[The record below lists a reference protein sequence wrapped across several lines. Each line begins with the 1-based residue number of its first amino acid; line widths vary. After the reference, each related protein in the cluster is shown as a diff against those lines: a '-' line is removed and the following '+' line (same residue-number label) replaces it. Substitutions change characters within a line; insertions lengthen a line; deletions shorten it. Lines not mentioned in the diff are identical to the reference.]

1 MSALVSIRYV
11 GSSPLTR
18 GKLARH
24 GRRHRRTGLIPA
36 HAGKTKSSSRSSDL
50 ERAHPR
56 SRGENIVDK
65 PNILAGLGSSPLTR
79 GKQRSPPRTA
89 VRSRLIP
96 AHAGKTSGTG
106 DAYHGN
112 TAHPRSRGENRLAAA
127 QPHAGSGSSP
137 LTRGKHEVLDKD
149 AAARGLIPAHAGKTS
164 IVSSRF
170 RAWRAHPRSR
180 GENIIPASKA
190 SSSPGSSPLTRGK
203 RVAPPAPPVGPGL
216 IPAHAGKTGA
226 PRLPG
231 PCHGAHPR
239 SRGEN
244 RRRDPTRSHRMG
256 SSPLTRGKLQHE

>member
-1 MSALVSIRYV
+1 MGADIAEP

-18 GKLARH
+18 GKRN
-24 GRRHRRTGLIPA
+24 RHRARPIWNGLIPA
-36 HAGKTKSSSRSSDL
+36 HAGKTSWISPTSWPGW
-50 ERAHPR
+50 AHPR
-56 SRGENIVDK
+56 SRGENSD
-65 PNILAGLGSSPLTR
+65 LLLGLQSDPGSSPLTR
-79 GKQRSPPRTA
+79 GKHPGLATPITA
-89 VRSRLIP
+89 TRLIP
-96 AHAGKTSGTG
+96 AHAGKT
-106 DAYHGN
+106 DWRQLNPMRAA
-112 TAHPRSRGENRLAAA
+112 AHPRSRGENRLAAA